1 MQSAALKLWI
11 IKKKK
16 KICQPSSS
24 HRFIHSALV
33 HCGRK
38 VGVIVRL
45 WEQTFP
51 LNQGSAAENAGFIL
65 RLANSQ
71 KRYNKIYQYQ
81 FLSHIYEPLPLHTQ

>member
-1 MQSAALKLWI
+1 MTMQSAALKLWI
-11 IKKKK
+11 TIL
-16 KICQPSSS
+16 KIYQPFSS

-51 LNQGSAAENAGFIL
+51 LNQGSAAEDAGFIL
-65 RLANSQ
+65 QLANS
-71 KRYNKIYQYQ
+71 
-81 FLSHIYEPLPLHTQ
+81 